1 MNSLFPTIPAEYIM
15 PFNMNG
21 LKGRM
26 LRLPAP
32 KNKKREILMI
42 YGHHSSLERIYA
54 FAEVLNDFG
63 GVTVPDL
70 PGFGGMDSFY
80 KIGEKPDLDTMAD
93 YLASVVK
100 LRYRNRRFTVVGISY
115 GFTVV
120 TRMLQRYPEI
130 AKRVD
135 IVLSVVGFAH
145 HEDFVFSHT
154 RMRLYRLGTKAFS
167 GKVMSVLFRNIAL
180 HPSVLKTFY
189 GKTYNAKHKYEG
201 KVGDELKAL
210 NEYEVYLWRV
220 NDLRTHMATSNNF
233 LHLDNCLYRVNLPVW
248 HISVK
253 ADNYFDNKVI
263 EQHMRVIFNDFTT
276 YPASIKKH
284 MPSVIAGKKDNAKLV
299 PRQIRQLLNK
309 KV

>member
-1 MNSLFPTIPAEYIM
+1 MNSLFPQIPAEYIV
-15 PFNMNG
+15 PFNING
-21 LKGRM
+21 LRGRM
-26 LRLPAP
+26 LRMPA
-32 KNKKREILMI
+32 KKSKKREILMV

-63 GVTVPDL
+63 SVTVPDL

-80 KIGEKPDLDTMAD
+80 KIGEKPNLDTMAD
-93 YLASVVK
+93 YLASVIK
-100 LRYRNRRFTVVGISY
+100 LRYRGKRFTVAGISY

-135 IVLSVVGFAH
+135 AVISVVGFAH
-145 HEDFVFSHT
+145 YEDFVFSPM
-154 RMRLYRLGTKAFS
+154 RMRMYRLGSKVTS
-167 GKVMSVLFRNIAL
+167 GRISSVLFRNIAL
-180 HPSVLKTFY
+180 HPAVLKSVY
-189 GKTYNAKHKYEG
+189 SKTHNAKHKFED
-201 KVGDELKAL
+201 KTPEEVKAL

-220 NDLRTHMATSNNF
+220 NDLRTHMYTSHSF
-233 LHLDNCLYRVNLPVW
+233 LHLDNCKYRVDLPVW

-263 EQHMRVIFNDFTT
+263 EQHMKVIFTDFIEC
-276 YPASIKKH
+276 PANIKKH
-284 MPSVIAGKKDNAKLV
+284 MPSVIAGKKDNAKLL
-299 PRQIRQLLNK
+299 PKQIRQLLNK